1 MKEIA
6 IITGGTSGI
15 GLATA
20 EKFLKKNI
28 SVILVGRNKDKYIEA
43 RKVLKSYITKEN
55 ICDFV
60 EADISKVCDCKMV
73 IDTVINKYKKINI
86 LVNNAGIYREHAIE
100 DVEEAEFD
108 EIMNI
113 NLKGTYFLC
122 KYAVPYLKQQEKSS
136 IVNVASD
143 AGINGN
149 FFCSAYCA
157 SKGGMTIFTKALAL
171 ELAPYGV
178 RANCVCPGDIDTPL
192 TRNQFT
198 GDVEEGIKEASSLYP
213 IGRIGRPEEVANVIY
228 FLASS
233 EASFVTG
240 ALWSVDGGITAC

>member
-1 MKEIA
+1 M
-6 IITGGTSGI
+6 
-15 GLATA
+15 
-20 EKFLKKNI
+20 
-28 SVILVGRNKDKYIEA
+28 
-43 RKVLKSYITKEN
+43 
-55 ICDFV
+55 
-60 EADISKVCDCKMV
+60 
-73 IDTVINKYKKINI
+73 
-86 LVNNAGIYREHAIE
+86 
-100 DVEEAEFD
+100 
-108 EIMNI
+108 
-113 NLKGTYFLC
+113 
-122 KYAVPYLKQQEKSS
+122 PYLKQQEKSS

-149 FFCSAYCA
+149 FFCSVYCA

-228 FLASS
+228 F
-233 EASFVTG
+233 
-240 ALWSVDGGITAC
+240 